1 MIQIY
6 SSASVDIL
14 LKSRHHMLF
23 GICVT
28 VSHHPIVDDHWYKV
42 AAVMYLWLRKSVGGK
57 KRTDLFVVSQ
67 AANF

>member
-42 AAVMYLWLRKSVGGK
+42 AAVMYL
-57 KRTDLFVVSQ
+57 
-67 AANF
+67 